1 MIRLIIL
8 VLLPSV
14 TISAQTADSV
24 EVTPAGHQMNIISAL
39 VVPSV
44 LIGAG
49 IATINDRGW
58 YSSYDAYECMQERYT
73 DFHTN
78 WDDYLMF
85 LPAVGVYGL
94 NLAGVNG
101 RNSFLDRSLIY
112 LLSLSLGTA
121 TTGIIKRSTDVL
133 RPDGSDFNSFPSNHT
148 TIAFVSATF
157 LFHEYKDRSIWY
169 GIAGYSVATL
179 SGVFRMLN
187 NRHWMSDVLA
197 GAGIGILS
205 TNAMYLIYPGM
216 KALLGSKINSRGN
229 DRLTLVPY
237 YIPNH
242 YGMFLQYKI
251 PWSSN

>member
-1 MIRLIIL
+1 MTRLIIL
-8 VLLPSV
+8 ALLPYV
-14 TISAQTADSV
+14 TISAQIADTV
-24 EVTPAGHQMNIISAL
+24 EVAPAGHQKKIISAL

-49 IATINDRGW
+49 IATIDDRGW
-58 YSSYDAYECMQERYT
+58 YSSYDAHDCIQERFP
-73 DFHTN
+73 DFHSN

-85 LPAVGVYGL
+85 LPAAGVYGL
-94 NLAGVNG
+94 NLAGVKGN
-101 RNSFLDRSLIY
+101 NSFLDRSLIY
-112 LLSLSLGTA
+112 LLSISLGTA

-133 RPDGSDFNSFPSNHT
+133 RPDGSDFNSFPSTHT

-157 LFHEYKDRSIWY
+157 LYHEYKDRSIWY

-197 GAGIGILS
+197 GAGIGILA

-216 KALLGSKINSRGN
+216 KAFLGNKINSRGN
-229 DRLTLVPY
+229 DGLTLVPY
-237 YIPNH
+237 YLPNH

-251 PWSSN
+251 PWSIN